1 MGELYVQYEYW
12 FATFQLVMAMLG
24 MGATLS
30 LRDFGDILR
39 APRSVLLGLGVQL
52 LVVPLIAL
60 IFLRSLGISGG
71 LAIGIALIAAIPGGT
86 TSNIFTF
93 FARGNSA
100 LSISITGLTTLACL
114 VTTPLILTLLISD
127 SLPEDFSMPMGQI
140 VVEIALTLLLP
151 LALGMLYL
159 YMYPGPAVA
168 VSKWCIR
175 ASLFGILLIIIGST
189 SAGRLDVEAFGG
201 NNMLL
206 VVAFGLVL
214 VAAGWLAGRLF
225 RLPRPDSTAIEFE
238 VIVRNTNLGVL
249 LKASL
254 FPASAAATAHLGD
267 TVLFTLL
274 FYGGLQLLIA
284 PVLISIYSRA
294 AGSGEKLAD

>member
-1 MGELYVQYEYW
+1 MGDLYVQHEYW

-30 LRDFGDILR
+30 LRDFGDVVR
-39 APRSVLLGLGVQL
+39 EPKSVSLGLVIQIVL
-52 LVVPLIAL
+52 VPLIAFL
-60 IFLRSLGISGG
+60 FLRGLSIEGG
-71 LAIGIALIAAIPGGT
+71 VAVGIALIAAIPGGT

-100 LSISITGLTTLACL
+100 LSISITGLTTIACL
-114 VTTPLILTLLISD
+114 LTTPAILTLLISD
-127 SLPEDFSMPMGQI
+127 SLPAGFSMPTGQI

-159 YMYPGPAVA
+159 YLYPTWAA
-168 VSKWCIR
+168 IVSKWCIR
-175 ASLFGILLIIIGST
+175 ASLLGIALIVIGSI
-189 SAGRLDVEAFGG
+189 SAGRLDLDAFGMD
-201 NNMLL
+201 NVLL
-206 VVAFGLVL
+206 VLLFTLALV
-214 VAAGWLAGRLF
+214 VTGWFAPRLF
-225 RLPRPDSTAIEFE
+225 RLSRADSTAIEFE

-254 FPASAAATAHLGD
+254 FPASTMATAQLGD

-274 FYGGLQLLIA
+274 LYGGLQLLIA
-284 PVLISIYSRA
+284 PVLIKFYSRSA
-294 AGSGEKLAD
+294 R

>member
-1 MGELYVQYEYW
+1 MGNFYVQYEYW
-12 FATFQLVMAMLG
+12 FATFQLMMAMLG

-30 LRDFGDILR
+30 LRDFGDVMR
-39 APRSVLLGLGVQL
+39 EPKSVSLGLIIQIVM
-52 LVVPLIAL
+52 VPLIAYT
-60 IFLRSLGISGG
+60 FLKYLGVEGG
-71 LAIGIALIAAIPGGT
+71 VAVGIALIASIPGGT

-114 VTTPLILTLLISD
+114 LTTPVILALLISEN
-127 SLPEDFSMPMGQI
+127 LPADFSMPTGQI
-140 VVEIALTLLLP
+140 MAEIALTLLLP

-159 YMYPGPAVA
+159 YFYPAPATT

-175 ASLFGILLIIIGST
+175 ASLLGIALIVIGSA
-189 SAGRLDVEAFGG
+189 SAGRLDLDAFGMD
-201 NNMLL
+201 NIQLL
-206 VVAFGLVL
+206 LLFTLSLIAI
-214 VAAGWLAGRLF
+214 GWLAPRLF
-225 RLPRPDSTAIEFE
+225 RLSRADSTAIEFE
-238 VIVRNTNLGVL
+238 VIVRNINLGVL

-254 FPASAAATAHLGD
+254 FPASAVATAELGD

-284 PVLISIYSRA
+284 PVLIKLYSR
-294 AGSGEKLAD
+294 SPR